1 MRRSGPF
8 IHSSK
13 LLREAGFTLLELLL
27 VVGIG
32 GVALIGFSNMAQ
44 DWRENSR
51 KTAIAR
57 HLSTIHD
64 AAEAYVLAN
73 FADIWSLPAGFSE
86 NISDVNGDGVVN
98 QDDGLNSP
106 LPHILLPL
114 EDDGASPWFLKDAT
128 GALPASYP
136 VRNGLNQPVRVI
148 VREAGYVQ
156 GRRAIDVITI
166 AMADPA
172 DPSSRQ
178 TPDKDLGDIA
188 RLVGEKGGVFSA
200 VNVSGDVCTNGA
212 IVGIFGG
219 WRLEASDFGGGTLCA
234 GTLPPAVGAGGYVAV
249 FGTVFYEDLMNP
261 DVLYKVSIPGKP
273 ELNRMEADLDM
284 GTLGIQNVRYLT
296 ADNLRVAGNLVAPKA
311 TVTVDGVLRSQ
322 GNQNV
327 VTVALDGAGEDPC
340 TFVDPWSENATL
352 NPAATGP
359 CKASGGYMII
369 NGRGMVGGVS
379 SLNME
384 NIVLPGTNSN
394 PFAQNTTIA
403 GELVSESF
411 GSNTILAS
419 TVQTNTLT
427 GTKAMSISTNS
438 LSLSG
443 AASVGYLEMTADPGT
458 SHTIDSFSANDL
470 QVASLQTGL
479 ANIDELETN
488 TLEITGKILV
498 GGMVPSYEVESMK
511 SCTSTVAYNADK
523 KFVTVASY
531 DCTPKK
537 K

>member
-1 MRRSGPF
+1 MKRSGSF
-8 IHSSK
+8 IQPST
-13 LLREAGFTLLELLL
+13 LLRQAGFTLLELLL

-32 GVALIGFSNMAQ
+32 GVALIGFSDMAQ

-57 HLSTIHD
+57 HLSTVHE
-64 AAEAYVLAN
+64 AAESYVLAN

-106 LPHILLPL
+106 LPHIFLPL
-114 EDDGASPWFLKDAT
+114 EDDGTSPWYLKDST

-136 VRNGLNQPVRVI
+136 ARNGLNQPVRVI

-156 GRRAIDVITI
+156 GRRAIDIITI
-166 AMADPA
+166 AMADLA

-200 VNVSGDVCTNGA
+200 VNVSGDVCINGA
-212 IVGIFGG
+212 IVGVFGG
-219 WRLEASDFGGGTLCA
+219 WRFDASTLDGGALCTD
-234 GTLPPAVGAGGYVAV
+234 TLPPVVGAGGYVAV
-249 FGTVFYEDLMNP
+249 VGTVFYEDLMNS
-261 DVLYKVSIPGKP
+261 DVLYKVSIPGRP
-273 ELNRMEADLDM
+273 ELNRMEADLNMSALD
-284 GTLGIQNVRYLT
+284 IQNVRYLT

-311 TVTVDGVLRSQ
+311 TVTVDGILRSQ

-327 VTVALDGAGEDPC
+327 VTVALDGVGEDPC
-340 TFVDPWSENATL
+340 VFTDPWSETATL
-352 NPAATGP
+352 NPAAAGP

-369 NGRGMVGGVS
+369 NGRDLTGGVA

-394 PFAQNTTIA
+394 PLAQNTTIA
-403 GELVSESF
+403 GELVSENY
-411 GSNTILAS
+411 GSNTVLAS
-419 TVQTNTLT
+419 AVQTNTLT

-443 AASVGYLEMTADPGT
+443 TASVGYLEMTADPGT
-458 SHTIDSFSANDL
+458 YHTIDSFSADDL
-470 QVASLQTGL
+470 QVAALQTSL
-479 ANIDELETN
+479 ADINELETN
-488 TLEITGKILV
+488 TLEISGKILV
-498 GGMVPSYEVESMK
+498 GGMIPSYEVESIE
-511 SCTSTVAYNADK
+511 SCTSTVAYDEDDK
-523 KFVTVASY
+523 LVTVASY
-531 DCTPKK
+531 DCTPEEE
-537 K
+537 